1 MSFGPFRRAVFV
13 LDSGR
18 CKKWVIMHTVL
29 CASVLIIIMSTCV
42 YVSHLCS
49 RVCLGVS
56 ACRPTGK
63 HASAVVFVSC
73 FVDGCSDSGSPQ
85 AQGDILCVC
94 VCVIAV
100 NSEANTNL
108 FYSHPLSLSLF
119 TLFYKFLFSLSS
131 NLSHLFSC
139 KHLNASTLVAPRVPF

>member
-1 MSFGPFRRAVFV
+1 
-13 LDSGR
+13 
-18 CKKWVIMHTVL
+18 MHTVL

-94 VCVIAV
+94 VCVCVCVIAV

-108 FYSHPLSLSLF
+108 FYSP
-119 TLFYKFLFSLSS
+119 TLTFSFYSFL
-131 NLSHLFSC
+131 
-139 KHLNASTLVAPRVPF
+139 